1 MKRVGYIYEKIYDIE
16 NIKHAMFKA
25 SLGKRKQIRVK
36 KVLENADYYA
46 LKIQHMLINKTYT
59 PSKPDIKVIQDGANK
74 KERVIY
80 KPKFYPDQIVHWSL
94 MLQVEPIVMKGMY
107 AYSCGSVPKRGTSL
121 GQKMIRQWLD
131 KDKKNT
137 KYCLKMD
144 IKKFYPS
151 INNEILKRSFR
162 RKIKDKN
169 CLWLIDTIIDAEEG
183 LPIGYY
189 TSQWFANFIL
199 EPLDHF
205 IKEKLLVKYY
215 VRYVDDLVLLGAN
228 KKKLHKVRKEVEQFL
243 TNLGLTLKGNWQVF
257 RLDKRDIDFLGFRFF
272 RNKTILRKRNA
283 LRIRRR
289 IKKISKKSSLN
300 ESDASAIISYWGW
313 IKRSD
318 SYNFYNK
325 YVKPYVT
332 ISKARKVVSYY
343 AKIRNDPER
352 SINRTK
358 YTIRWL

>member
-1 MKRVGYIYEKIYDIE
+1 MKRVGYIYEKVYDKD
-16 NIKHAMFKA
+16 NIIHAMYKA
-25 SLGKRKQIRVK
+25 SLGKRNQIRVK

-46 LKIQHMLINKTYT
+46 LKIKEMLMNKTYA

-74 KERVIY
+74 KERTIF
-80 KPKFYPDQIVHWSL
+80 KPKFYPDQIIHWSL
-94 MLQVEPIVMKGMY
+94 MLQIEPIIMKGMY

-131 KDKKNT
+131 KDRRNT
-137 KYCLKMD
+137 KWCLKMD

-151 INNEILKRSFR
+151 VKNEVLKRSFR
-162 RKIKDKN
+162 RKIKDKD

-189 TSQWFANFIL
+189 TSQWFANFVL

-205 IKEKLLVKYY
+205 IKEKMGVKYY

-228 KKKLHKVRKEVEQFL
+228 KKKLHKVRKEVKEFL
-243 TNLGLTLKGNWQVF
+243 DSLGLTLKKNWQVF
-257 RLDKRDIDFLGFRFF
+257 RLDKRDIDFLGLRFF
-272 RNKTILRKRNA
+272 RHKTILRKRNA

-289 IKKISKKSSLN
+289 IKKIANKSSIS
-300 ESDASAIISYWGW
+300 ESDASAVISYWGW

-318 SYNFYNK
+318 SYRYYHK
-325 YVKPYVT
+325 HVKPYIS

-343 AKIRNDPER
+343 AKVRNHPEWGI
-352 SINRTK
+352 INLK
-358 YTIRWL
+358 YST